1 MTDANSTSTQDKT
14 EEEKKDDMKS
24 RLLKTKD

>member
-1 MTDANSTSTQDKT
+1 MVPI
-14 EEEKKDDMKS
+14 EEEKSAVEKKDDMKS